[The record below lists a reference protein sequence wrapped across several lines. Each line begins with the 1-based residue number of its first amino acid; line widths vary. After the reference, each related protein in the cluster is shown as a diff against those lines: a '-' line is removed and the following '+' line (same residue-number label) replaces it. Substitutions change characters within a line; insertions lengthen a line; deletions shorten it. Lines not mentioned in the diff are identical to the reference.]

1 MKKLQSISILGCGW
15 LGLPLAMH
23 YLDKGCLVKGS
34 TRTKGKMESLRNGG
48 IIPYLIDLNEEG
60 ETDEIADFFSSDLL
74 IINFPPARIA
84 DIETIYPR
92 QVEMVLKQA
101 WARHTR
107 AVVFTSSTSVY
118 AEGQFPATEDQDL
131 NPEKSSGKALIQAE
145 ALVRQVYPQ
154 KHLILRL
161 AGLMGPNRHPGRFF
175 AGKSGLKGGGSP
187 VNFVHLNDCILA
199 IDWLVEKE
207 CWGETFN
214 LCSPEHPSKQEF
226 YTLAAKSRNYDF
238 PEFSDREIGG
248 KSVSSEKIIRKTGY
262 NFAFKNP
269 IDALDF
275 CS

>member
-1 MKKLQSISILGCGW
+1 
-15 LGLPLAMH
+15 
-23 YLDKGCLVKGS
+23 
-34 TRTKGKMESLRNGG
+34 
-48 IIPYLIDLNEEG
+48 
-60 ETDEIADFFSSDLL
+60 
-74 IINFPPARIA
+74 
-84 DIETIYPR
+84 
-92 QVEMVLKQA
+92 MVLKHA

-118 AEGQFPATEDQDL
+118 AEGQFPATEDQAL

-145 ALVRQVYPQ
+145 ALVRQVYP
-154 KHLILRL
+154 KRHVILRL

-207 CWGETFN
+207 CWSETFN
-214 LCSPEHPSKQEF
+214 LCSPEHPAKKDF
-226 YTLAAKSRNYDF
+226 YTFAAKSGEYDL
-238 PEFSDREIGG
+238 PEFSDEEMGG
-248 KSVSSEKIIRKTGY
+248 KSVSSEKIIRQAGY
-262 NFAFKNP
+262 KFVFNNP